1 LGALPESANDGK
13 RLIDLAA
20 VCRPRSYAEDADLT
34 AVVETSEWG
43 GKSGV
48 RWLRGAGG
56 CRRQVP
62 QVAQGDLSIVEVKDM
77 GDNMNAQ
84 NERLTKQS
92 TRIGNS
98 VRDSTLGRAAA
109 AAQLTQTRW
118 SPTVSRSLTTDRPC
132 LKVHRRHF
140 EPVRQVSYMMARSN
154 SWMTDYA
161 EEVLSWMH
169 YREMQHIPYN
179 GNSPQI
185 PMRAGII
192 EFLCMVSERLKLSVA
207 TTHLSVYL
215 LDRFMDAHQIADS
228 QLRLTALAAILLAAK
243 FEEKDMNVP
252 RIPELN
258 AFVNNRYGTKIFNSM
273 EAFMLKYFNW
283 NVGTVTV
290 AHFAEFYLMHGI
302 TAGDTT
308 EGESLA
314 APALT
319 RQTLWRT
326 TAHFLD
332 ITLQDQV
339 FLQWPSSQVAAAC
352 VACGRLF
359 CHLLP
364 TWPVALE
371 GTTGYQLQALSQL
384 MDLLNESEEKS
395 SVCNTP
401 DSGYGSRCSSLQG
414 SP

>member
-1 LGALPESANDGK
+1 MCGRPTDTQLGALPESANDGK

-34 AVVETSEWG
+34 AVVET
-43 GKSGV
+43 
-48 RWLRGAGG
+48 
-56 CRRQVP
+56 
-62 QVAQGDLSIVEVKDM
+62 
-77 GDNMNAQ
+77 NMNAQ

-384 MDLLNESEEKS
+384 MDLLLRLNESEEKS